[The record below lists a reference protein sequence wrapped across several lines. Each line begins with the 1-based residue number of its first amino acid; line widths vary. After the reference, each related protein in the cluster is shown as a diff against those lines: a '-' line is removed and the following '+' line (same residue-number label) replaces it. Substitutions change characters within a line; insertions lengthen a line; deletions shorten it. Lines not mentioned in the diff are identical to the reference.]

1 MSILAFDK
9 VLLKVTTLLIMRFSV
24 LLVSVVVSSSGA
36 FQPATHGR
44 RGRILPRLE
53 GTVRP
58 DSSEAVAEALRIS
71 KKYGASSPEARVA
84 WDVVEEMDSNWTP
97 NMEDMSSSKSL
108 SKEEMNKMDY
118 GIQVRALAQLLQ
130 GNKETLNQIK
140 TLAANIKQM
149 ELTDP
154 SLSKLPSEASKLKT
168 VLSEAKAAA
177 EVNGPNSPE
186 AIKAWDAV
194 EGCVE
199 SVNGDECNVESMYRY
214 SAAALKAH
222 HYYDAVIDSEFL
234 QEAVDA
240 VETLDSFRRFVQV
253 ERNRLD
259 NQDGSISP

>member
-1 MSILAFDK
+1 
-9 VLLKVTTLLIMRFSV
+9 MRFSV
-24 LLVSVVVSSSGA
+24 LLLSVVVSSTIA
-36 FQPATHGR
+36 FQPATQGR
-44 RGRILPRLE
+44 RGRFLSPLE
-53 GTVRP
+53 GTIRP

-71 KKYGASSPEARVA
+71 KKYGASSQEARVA

-97 NMEDMSSSKSL
+97 NMDDMSSSSKSL
-108 SKEEMNKMDY
+108 SKQEMNKMDY

-140 TLAANIKQM
+140 TLASNIKQM

-154 SLSKLPSEASKLKT
+154 SLTKLPSEASKLKT

-199 SVNGDECNVESMYRY
+199 SVNGEECNVESMYRY